1 MPYGQN
7 HAASG
12 GGVTP
17 SIDDLLTEAEAAAV
31 VDLTV
36 GTLQTYR
43 KMRTSGER
51 PEAGPEF
58 LKRGYAVFYTR
69 AALDAFASRRRGA

>member
-7 HAASG
+7 NAATVG
-12 GGVTP
+12 AVTP
-17 SIDDLLTEAEAAAV
+17 SIDDLLTEAEAAAMV
-31 VDLTV
+31 GLTV

-43 KMRTSGER
+43 KMRTNGER
-51 PEAGPEF
+51 PGVGPDF

-69 AALDAFASRRRGA
+69 AAVEAYRARRGV